1 MSLTIFGISKS
12 DFQRVQKKIPL
23 LVRTFRSDLSTG
35 FGKDFEKLFHTPPE
49 ETFKFV
55 PYSKNSFQVVA
66 GEKGFLSIVVLK
78 W

>member
-12 DFQRVQKKIPL
+12 CFQRDRKKIPL

-35 FGKDFEKLFHTPPE
+35 FGKDFEKLP
-49 ETFKFV
+49 
-55 PYSKNSFQVVA
+55 QVIA
-66 GEKGFLSIVVLK
+66 DGNGILSIAVLR

>member
-12 DFQRVQKKIPL
+12 DFQRDQKKIPL

-35 FGKDFEKLFHTPPE
+35 FGKQSSYT
-49 ETFKFV
+49 
-55 PYSKNSFQVVA
+55 SRKNIHIRTLYMRIPLQVVA
-66 GEKGFLSIVVLK
+66 GENSILSIILLK